1 MCLVC
6 ISNSWMMMCFGFF
19 VSSFCVSFF
28 SLSFFFCVVAKI
40 PFFLLNNEK
49 EISSSLFKRRD
60 LVSFWFFV
68 GATCPSLIFSLTN
81 IIIMFALTT
90 QFAGVQV
97 VSKTNAP
104 KKSVNKVVSVS
115 FKVFSRVVYPPL
127 SREGWRRSL
136 MNFLFFFH
144 SPDGSTLRWMM
155 NVRDEMISRCHLLY

>member
-1 MCLVC
+1 MYFLRLDDAVFWIFCFFFLCLL
-6 ISNSWMMMCFGFF
+6 FLF
-19 VSSFCVSFF
+19 VPFF
-28 SLSFFFCVVAKI
+28 SSVVAKNS
-40 PFFLLNNEK
+40 FLFVVNNEK

-68 GATCPSLIFSLTN
+68 GATCPSSLTNKISLTN

-127 SREGWRRSL
+127 SRER
-136 MNFLFFFH
+136 
-144 SPDGSTLRWMM
+144 
-155 NVRDEMISRCHLLY
+155 